1 MKTSAPTQGDKR
13 DGMNTDV
20 QARRAAMTPR
30 APADLSRL
38 HPIFESILSGIEQQ
52 PLILHRAA
60 VKAAPRRFLSEPH
73 EPSAF
78 GGLSEER
85 MAELMAEEWADQ
97 RADELRDELGEET

>member
-1 MKTSAPTQGDKR
+1 
-13 DGMNTDV
+13 
-20 QARRAAMTPR
+20 MTPR

-38 HPIFESILSGIEQQ
+38 HPIFESILAGIEQQ

-60 VKAAPRRFLSEPH
+60 VKAAPRRFLTDPH

-78 GGLSEER
+78 GCLSAER
-85 MAELMAEEWADQ
+85 RAEIMAKEWVDQ